1 MITQISFM
9 PVRDA
14 RKLVADNSIA
24 LISIH
29 DSGQH
34 VDSQVPKEDWG
45 YFDHIGF
52 DDAAYDEEQISE
64 YGADFWNYFDGC
76 ARKVDALKI
85 LLMFKRIEESP
96 NIREIIV
103 HCDAGRSRSAAVAKF
118 YAEKNNLE
126 LEGDT
131 TYANSLIYTLLK
143 NPSHFDEALEEH
155 VIKPSKIVKND
166 VEEEKIKLFPFGW
179 VDVLIE
185 RVFGKPQK

>member
-1 MITQISFM
+1 MIHHISFM

-14 RKLVADNSIA
+14 RKLVPDNSKA

-29 DSGQH
+29 DDGH
-34 VDSQVPKEDWG
+34 DADTLVPKEGWG
-45 YFDHIGF
+45 YYDHIGF
-52 DDAAYDEEQISE
+52 DDAAYDEELISQ
-64 YGADFWNYFDGC
+64 YGADFWDYFGGC
-76 ARKVDALKI
+76 ARNVHALKI

-96 NIREIIV
+96 YITEIIV

-143 NPSHFDEALEEH
+143 NPNHYEEALEKY
-155 VIKPSKIVKND
+155 VTNAPKGLQTVDKTKDAN
-166 VEEEKIKLFPFGW
+166 LLPFGW

-185 RVFGKPQK
+185 KIFGKPQQ